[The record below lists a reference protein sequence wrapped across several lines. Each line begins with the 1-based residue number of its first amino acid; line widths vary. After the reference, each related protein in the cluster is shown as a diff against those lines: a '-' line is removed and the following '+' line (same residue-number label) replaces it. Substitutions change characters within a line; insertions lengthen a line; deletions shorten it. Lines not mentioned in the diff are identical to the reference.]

1 MNNSSKKF
9 NQTAKEEYTEEVYR
23 NNSKLQNSNSKLS
36 SIFNKN
42 ISKNNSLQNGGN
54 KDYKI
59 CMKILDAFNNNNLKM
74 ALSLIIDNLNINLAC
89 QDDNGNSIL
98 HHLVLCIDKIK
109 ECKLVLERL
118 LKNGDVSC
126 IINSKNYKGQTPML
140 LAVFSGQNSI
150 ARKLERAGSN
160 KNIEDNDGNYVI
172 TDAVDTNDTNNTSIV
187 PQNRERKSDVS
198 SRQLFDQGN
207 IGKRLDQG
215 NIGMRLDQGN
225 IGMILN
231 LPDETDNISSL
242 GLTPMKTDNS
252 FNVDQTA
259 SDTYIKLIQD
269 QLILL
274 AEENE
279 PKQTVS
285 KLQNESFSEN
295 NSVTDDY
302 ITQLENRYNKN
313 VSNDK
318 SNININNYN
327 LIVDSEQETQETH
340 KQFKPSKVVSDTSSV
355 MPTNDRSLSGTSD
368 LSVLKPNKKSTLGAV
383 TKDNFSTDN
392 DTDNEKITNENIEKF
407 VEDLKNKG
415 LPLTGGKSKIVGW
428 RKLILHSDLESGE
441 MSTDNSNS
449 KKEKKKNENKKND
462 KDDEEEEEEEDEDE
476 DEDDEDDES
485 DDEDDETDS
494 DSKDNDESEENSKE
508 QPNELKRLINSR
520 KNELHTEVLNNITE
534 MLNKGEIMNKNKPLE
549 ASERNSK
556 LIKSYLYKQV
566 SDKNPQLTGMDKILI
581 IQKMSKSELLNHL
594 KKLPDLDQLE
604 KTIEEH
610 IKNKRSSKEHEK
622 SSSSEPSEKYKKEN
636 KKENKK
642 DYKSKNSE
650 EDSD

>member
-42 ISKNNSLQNGGN
+42 ISNKNNSLQNGGN

-74 ALSLIIDNLNINLAC
+74 ALSLIIDNLSINLAC

-98 HHLVLCIDKIK
+98 HHLVLCVDKIK

-118 LKNGDVSC
+118 LRNADVNC

-140 LAVFSGQNSI
+140 LAVLCGQNSI

-172 TDAVDTNDTNNTSIV
+172 TDAVDTNNTNNTSIDS
-187 PQNRERKSDVS
+187 QNREQKMNVS
-198 SRQLFDQGN
+198 SRQLLDQGTIGTNGTIGTIGTIGNRFDQKTIGN
-207 IGKRLDQG
+207 RLDQG
-215 NIGMRLDQGN
+215 T

-242 GLTPMKTDNS
+242 GLTQMNTDNS

-259 SDTYIKLIQD
+259 SDMFINLIQD
-269 QLILL
+269 NLKLL
-274 AEENE
+274 AEENQ
-279 PKQTVS
+279 PQKNRS
-285 KLQNESFSEN
+285 KLHNESVSDL
-295 NSVTDDY
+295 NSTTEDFIFDL
-302 ITQLENRYNKN
+302 QNRYNKN

-318 SNININNYN
+318 SNINVNNYN
-327 LIVDSEQETQETH
+327 LIVDSEQEIQ
-340 KQFKPSKVVSDTSSV
+340 KQFKPSKVVSETSSV
-355 MPTNDRSLSGTSD
+355 MPTNDRSLSGTSEN
-368 LSVLKPNKKSTLGAV
+368 SVSKPNKKSKLDAV
-383 TKDNFSTDN
+383 TKNSLSTN
-392 DTDNEKITNENIEKF
+392 NENITTDNENITTENIENF
-407 VEDLKNKG
+407 VRDLKQS
-415 LPLTGGKSKIVGW
+415 GGKSKIVGW
-428 RKLILHSDLESGE
+428 RKLILHSDLESGD
-441 MSTDNSNS
+441 MSIDNS
-449 KKEKKKNENKKND
+449 KKNKED
-462 KDDEEEEEEEDEDE
+462 KEEEEDEDE
-476 DEDDEDDES
+476 DEDEDDDEEEETETES
-485 DDEDDETDS
+485 EDNDNTEE
-494 DSKDNDESEENSKE
+494 DSKE
-508 QPNELKRLINSR
+508 PTNELKRLINSR

-534 MLNKGEIMNKNKPLE
+534 MLSKGDITHKNKPLE
-549 ASERNSK
+549 ASERNAK
-556 LIKSYLYKQV
+556 LIKSFLYKQV

-581 IQKMSKSELLNHL
+581 IQKMNKSELLNHL

-604 KTIEEH
+604 KTIQEH
-610 IKNKRSSKEHEK
+610 IKNKFSQRENEK